1 MTNEEKT
8 QIKLS
13 ELIAPSFFES
23 YLEIQKQSHTHWW
36 FKGGRGSTKSS
47 FISVVIIKGVMQD
60 PQANAV
66 VIRKVAETL
75 RESVFEQYQWA
86 IDKLGVE
93 HLWRVRLNPI
103 SLEYKPTG
111 QRIVFKGADK
121 PRRLK
126 STKFKHGYAKYTHYE
141 EVDEF
146 KGNEELRSI
155 NQSLMRGGSNQM
167 AIYTYNPPKSS
178 TNWVNKYVIEQD
190 TRSDTYVNSSTYL
203 TVPPDWLGEAFI
215 TEAEETKKINPKVY
229 QHEYLG
235 EVVGTGA
242 EVFTNITSREIT
254 NDEVNTFDKFYRGL
268 DFGFAADPLAY
279 VEWYYDSARKR
290 LYAVNEVYGTG
301 LSNDRATTDISN
313 TNPMNDLI
321 IADSAEPRTIAEF
334 RAKGL
339 KVRPARKGPGSVE
352 HGIKWLQDVNEVII
366 DPRRTPNIHR
376 EFTGYE
382 LDTDANGNLR
392 GQYPDKNN
400 HSIDATRYAI
410 EQLLKPRTKMGW

>member
-1 MTNEEKT
+1 M
-8 QIKLS
+8 QVRLS
-13 ELIAPSFFES
+13 ALIAPSFFDVYVLLKS
-23 YLEIQKQSHTHWW
+23 GTYTHWW
-36 FKGGRGSTKSS
+36 LKGGRGSTKSS
-47 FISVVIIKGVMQD
+47 FISIFLIMGVMAD
-60 PQANAV
+60 ADANV
-66 VIRKVAETL
+66 VVLRQVADTL
-75 RESVFEQYQWA
+75 RSSVFEQYQWA
-86 IDKLGVE
+86 IEKLGVS
-93 HLWRVRLNPI
+93 HLWKTRVNPLE
-103 SLEYKPTG
+103 LEYLPTG

-121 PRRLK
+121 PAKLK
-126 STKFKHGYAKYTHYE
+126 SIKFKRGFAKFIHYE
-141 EVDEF
+141 EVAEF
-146 KGNEELRSI
+146 KGSEAIRSI
-155 NQSLMRGGSNQM
+155 NQSVMRGGLYQM
-167 AIYTYNPPKSS
+167 AIYTYNPPKSA
-178 TNWVNKYVIEQD
+178 TNWVNQYVIDQG

-203 TVPPDWLGEAFI
+203 TVPPEWLGDVFLA
-215 TEAEETKKINPKVY
+215 EAEETKRINPDVY
-229 QHEYLG
+229 AHEYLG

-242 EVFTNITSREIT
+242 EVFTNITSREISD
-254 NDEVNTFDKFYRGL
+254 DEVNTFDKFYRGL

-301 LSNDRATTDISN
+301 LSNDRATTDIN
-313 TNPMNDLI
+313 NVNNMNDLI

-339 KVRPARKGPGSVE
+339 KVRPARKGPGSVD

>member
-1 MTNEEKT
+1 M
-8 QIKLS
+8 QVRLS
-13 ELIAPSFFES
+13 ALIAPSFFDVYVLLKS
-23 YLEIQKQSHTHWW
+23 GTYTHWW
-36 FKGGRGSTKSS
+36 LKGGRGSTKSS
-47 FISVVIIKGVMQD
+47 FISVFLIMGVMAD
-60 PQANAV
+60 ADANV
-66 VIRKVAETL
+66 VVLRQVADTL
-75 RESVFEQYQWA
+75 RSSVFEQYQWA
-86 IDKLGVE
+86 IEKLGVS
-93 HLWRVRLNPI
+93 HLWKTRVNPLE
-103 SLEYKPTG
+103 LEYLPTG

-121 PRRLK
+121 PAKLK
-126 STKFKHGYAKYTHYE
+126 SIKFKRGFAKFIHYE
-141 EVDEF
+141 EVAEF
-146 KGNEELRSI
+146 KGSEAIRSI
-155 NQSLMRGGSNQM
+155 NQSIIRGGQGQM
-167 AIYTYNPPKSS
+167 AIYTYNPPKSA
-178 TNWVNKYVIEQD
+178 TNWVNQYVTDQA
-190 TRSDTYVNSSTYL
+190 TRDDTYVHSSTYL
-203 TVPPDWLGEAFI
+203 SVPPEWLGEAFI
-215 TEAEETKKINPKVY
+215 TEAEETKRINPDVY
-229 QHEYLG
+229 AHEYLG

-254 NDEVNTFDKFYRGL
+254 NDEAGSFDKIYRGL

-301 LSNDRATTDISN
+301 LSNDRATTDIN
-313 TNPMNDLI
+313 NVNNMNDLI